1 MQAKTKD
8 IYSTQIRFKSRN
20 NNYKDCQRDK
30 KKTWSEKKLEN
41 LKIIIRKTVIKKTKK
56 IEILIII

>member
-30 KKTWSEKKLEN
+30 KKTWSEKKL
-41 LKIIIRKTVIKKTKK
+41 KIIIRKKKQKRQK
-56 IEILIII
+56 Y